1 MTKQLK
7 TRQICFFLIAFLPVT
22 KIFTLP
28 SILAENSAEDMWLSA
43 LFSLIFDFLTLL
55 AVVFTCRKTNM
66 SFFELLE
73 YNLGKTGKNI
83 VLVIYFICFT
93 IKAYLPIVEQKEY
106 VELTLYTLTPAT
118 FYFLPFF
125 FAGFYLCLK
134 NLRVLGRASDVAF
147 LITLIGFLI
156 LFALSIANADFSAIL
171 PIGASGFNKIIG
183 GSFKS
188 LTWFGDSAYLLFF
201 IGNFKYE
208 KKSGVKILISFI
220 ISAIIVLG
228 FMLTFYAIFTSI
240 AHRQRFALTEISKY
254 TTVINNLGR
263 FDYLGIICILFS
275 SVISLSLPIYFCTH
289 ILNHIF
295 KLKKVYI
302 APLITVGAQFLA
314 IMFLSKYMAS
324 VQKFITEYGGF
335 LFFTMSNVIPI
346 LIALFCKKEK
356 KYEVQQG

>member
-28 SILAENSAEDMWLSA
+28 SILAENSAEDMWISA
-43 LFSLIFDFLTLL
+43 LISLTVDFLTLS

-66 SFFELLE
+66 NFYELLE
-73 YNLGKTGKNI
+73 NSIGKIGKNI
-83 VLVIYFICFT
+83 VLLLYFVCFML
-93 IKAYLPIVEQKEY
+93 KAYLPIVEQKEY

-125 FAGFYLCLK
+125 FACFYFCLK
-134 NLRVLGRASDVAF
+134 KLRVLGRASDVAF

-156 LFALSIANADFSAIL
+156 LFALSISNADFSAIL
-171 PIGASGFNKIIG
+171 PIGASGFNKIIS

-208 KKSGVKILISFI
+208 KKSGVKIVISYI

-263 FDYLGIICILFS
+263 FDYLGIVCVLFS
-275 SVISLSLPIYFCTH
+275 SVISLSLPLYFCTQ

-295 KLKKVYI
+295 KFKKIFI
-302 APLITVGAQFLA
+302 APLITVGTQFIA
-314 IMFLSKYMAS
+314 VIFLSKYMAS
-324 VQKFITEYGGF
+324 VQKFITDYAGF
-335 LFFTMSNVIPI
+335 LFFAV
-346 LIALFCKKEK
+346 FF
-356 KYEVQQG
+356 VW